1 MGDIQKYEQAIR
13 TVFNYSCLC
22 SQHSPQSKSTSAGK
36 LITFT
41 VLSHRAVPHLSP
53 HCTWGHIWEMLSTR
67 AGKEKQVRRAETRA
81 EGAAVSL
88 KWRRG
93 DVSPLLS
100 ADHWLNQ
107 EDFWHQQKSSGTSIS
122 SGAVVEQEW
131 GSWAEL
137 NEEPKE
143 PGWKSQ
149 YPGGMGCWRE
159 KGAKWGQKWQGTRV
173 LEAKNS
179 KTRDQWEKHGI
190 KKRSEVANIAER
202 KEKQRKLLQWIWGE
216 GTDSQP
222 KPPFSFRMP
231 YTKLWMRTIFLLLL
245 MKQIETFSMTK
256 ATEAESALAR
266 EQMGLKRPWMHL
278 KWKQEVQFWSSKGQ
292 KLNSVWNGAFIKGI
306 KWCDHPQ
313 RQGTCSRSPKDPHGH
328 SQIPLIL
335 LSFPLPATRAFM
347 DSAAPRFKSKV

>member
-67 AGKEKQVRRAETRA
+67 AGKEKQVRRGETRA

-122 SGAVVEQEW
+122 SAWAQVEQEW

-222 KPPFSFRMP
+222 DKASLQFSNALYKIVDENNFPPAPDETNWNILYDKSYWSRVS
-231 YTKLWMRTIFLLLL
+231 TGTRTNGS
-245 MKQIETFSMTK
+245 E
-256 ATEAESALAR
+256 EAMNAFKVEAR
-266 EQMGLKRPWMHL
+266 GAVLEQ
-278 KWKQEVQFWSSKGQ
+278 Q
-292 KLNSVWNGAFIKGI
+292 GAE
-306 KWCDHPQ
+306 
-313 RQGTCSRSPKDPHGH
+313 
-328 SQIPLIL
+328 
-335 LSFPLPATRAFM
+335 A
-347 DSAAPRFKSKV
+347 